1 MRQGRAQKRAAWE
14 WAMDLGFTWF
24 DFAALVVLGL
34 SGVMAFARG
43 LIREVF
49 SIIAFIGGA
58 IAAVFFAGML
68 RPIVESFHAALRPL
82 ASVAAGLL
90 IFLVVFIVITVI
102 TSTVAKT
109 AHQSTEIGSFD
120 RAAGLAFGI
129 LRGVLRG
136 VALRAADAPNDWS
149 QDATTRPSAC
159 RSHARRGARRAH
171 ISYLRKCGA
180 SALEAVL
187 PQGRDRARDII
198 DRQEGESAPIPP
210 AEPAT
215 TRPGALRQP
224 EDQMTAERPSL
235 HFQTAPA
242 DPAINGNSTI
252 SRAKSAA
259 CSVFSDRKTLRS

>member
-1 MRQGRAQKRAAWE
+1 
-14 WAMDLGFTWF
+14 MDLGFTWF

-49 SIIAFIGGA
+49 SIIAFIGAA

-68 RPIVESFHAALRPL
+68 SPFVESFTPLSGPL

-90 IFLVVFIVITVI
+90 VFLIVFIVITVI

-129 LRGVLRG
+129 LRGVLVVSLFVLLMRQTTSED
-136 VALRAADAPNDWS
+136 AASADPM
-149 QDATTRPSAC
+149 QDAV
-159 RSHARRGARRAH
+159 RGARTYP
-171 ISYLRKCGA
+171 IYGSVA

-187 PQGRDRARDII
+187 PQARQRAHDII
-198 DRQEGESAPIPP
+198 ERRRGESAPIPP
-210 AEPAT
+210 AEPA
-215 TRPGALRQP
+215 P
-224 EDQMTAERPSL
+224 EPAQ
-235 HFQTAPA
+235 AP
-242 DPAINGNSTI
+242 PT
-252 SRAKSAA
+252 
-259 CSVFSDRKTLRS
+259 

>member
-1 MRQGRAQKRAAWE
+1 
-14 WAMDLGFTWF
+14 MDLGFTWF

-49 SIIAFIGGA
+49 SIIAFIGAA

-68 RPIVESFHAALRPL
+68 RSVVESFTPLSGPL

-129 LRGVLRG
+129 LRGVLVVSLFVLLMRQTT
-136 VALRAADAPNDWS
+136 VEDSTQPADPMQGAI
-149 QDATTRPSAC
+149 
-159 RSHARRGARRAH
+159 RGARTYP
-171 ISYLRKCGA
+171 IYDSVA

-187 PQGRDRARDII
+187 PQARDRARDII
-198 DRQEGESAPIPP
+198 HRREGESAPIPP

-215 TRPGALRQP
+215 TQAQP
-224 EDQMTAERPSL
+224 
-235 HFQTAPA
+235 
-242 DPAINGNSTI
+242 
-252 SRAKSAA
+252 
-259 CSVFSDRKTLRS
+259 

>member
-1 MRQGRAQKRAAWE
+1 
-14 WAMDLGFTWF
+14 MDLGFTWF

-49 SIIAFIGGA
+49 SIIAFIGAA
-58 IAAVFFAGML
+58 IAAVFFAGLL
-68 RPIVESFHAALRPL
+68 RPIVESFTPLSGPL

-129 LRGVLRG
+129 LRGVLVVSLFVLLMRQTT
-136 VALRAADAPNDWS
+136 VEDTQPADPM
-149 QDATTRPSAC
+149 QDAI
-159 RSHARRGARRAH
+159 RGARTYP
-171 ISYLRKCGA
+171 IYNGVA

-187 PQGRDRARDII
+187 PQARDRARDII
-198 DRQEGESAPIPP
+198 DRRESESAPIPP
-210 AEPAT
+210 AEPET
-215 TRPGALRQP
+215 Q
-224 EDQMTAERPSL
+224 
-235 HFQTAPA
+235 AP
-242 DPAINGNSTI
+242 PT
-252 SRAKSAA
+252 
-259 CSVFSDRKTLRS
+259 